1 MINDVDSEDEPEKA
15 NARHTEFLGGARQSE
30 CSEVEDTD
38 GDPGIRRQAC
48 KKLELDDCKAMLRRV
63 QEIERASAPG
73 RHKEADTQMNG
84 YAVAFRTLLE
94 KSMPRIPRQN
104 APTRP
109 SLPSNDA
116 KSFQSVVAKETRMKQ
131 ANDEQDSAQANLDER
146 DLAASASKP
155 RPGRPSVR

>member
-1 MINDVDSEDEPEKA
+1 M
-15 NARHTEFLGGARQSE
+15 LGGRRHGWRSQSQAP
-30 CSEVEDTD
+30 SLNKIGTRWLQSDAQASP
-38 GDPGIRRQAC
+38 GDRACKRTWPPQGSRCADEGIRRCIPNAAW
-48 KKLELDDCKAMLRRV
+48 K
-63 QEIERASAPG
+63 
-73 RHKEADTQMNG
+73 N
-84 YAVAFRTLLE
+84 
-94 KSMPRIPRQN
+94 MPRIPRQN